1 MKNKEYLKKYL
12 IQILITIM
20 AFLMIFLLIN
30 QIQDREYKKNFNYKI
45 NAILKVV
52 QEKYPKVKKEEVIDI
67 LNSENN
73 EGNVLLDYGYDLEK
87 DFFVEQNNKLNL
99 KYFVYEKE
107 NHVFGCCC
115 ISAYSMQFGRADN
128 ASEPS

>member
-1 MKNKEYLKKYL
+1 
-12 IQILITIM
+12 
-20 AFLMIFLLIN
+20 MIFLLIN

-99 KYFVYEKE
+99 KYNILKIIILSLTFISIIYIFIKSHLKSDKE
-107 NHVFGCCC
+107 INKIIKC
-115 ISAYSMQFGRADN
+115 IENINRKNYGI
-128 ASEPS
+128 